1 MKLWMKHHKTTGQLS
16 SPETEADEVLELL
29 EEKEAAERRDGSGT
43 GADGREPVIHL
54 EHIVKRFNIGTEN
67 ELEVLHG
74 ITMDIYDGDFVCIVG
89 ESGSGKSTLMNQI
102 GLLDHPTEGSYLMR
116 GEDVSEASEDELAE
130 IRNREIGFVFQT
142 YNLIARTT
150 ALENVAM
157 PMLYA
162 GVPVE
167 ERMERAAQLLEM
179 VGMGDRMDHTP
190 AELSGGQQ
198 QRVAIARAMANDPSI
213 ILADEPTGALDS
225 QTSRTVMNLFHQ
237 LHEEQNRTIV
247 MITHSTTLAE
257 EAERVL
263 TLVDGRIVG
272 ERRGSKADREHEFTL
287 EARAAEK
294 AEQEKE
300 APAEKETAKAAE
312 QKAPEQEAAKQ
323 AAPDQDAPAAAPEKE
338 KKQSAPAAPAAQKK
352 EETGK
357 EENREEAKPK
367 QEEAPHLTPEELRI
381 RTLEQQRQKRIEQL
395 RAKYT
400 GNPGV
405 ETQIDNYI
413 ARCERTADQVVS
425 EFTSYIASVQNYAA
439 QTSFTGTEDPNY
451 KAMLSDIQEAA
462 DSLGSQMD
470 QVAQSADENA
480 QNAKDAG
487 IREPYVERL
496 VRLMDRL
503 DKKYEAFFVSMGG
516 GSVLNEIRYHRP
528 EEISQIFRKW
538 RNVRYSLPSWI
549 EQSEGEI
556 EEAAKDEIQK
566 RILAARDAIPALEA
580 ELEERE
586 AAAKAFEEA
595 IPEKESEYDASLRS
609 VEDRRKALELQ
620 KEEKRRTY
628 HEKLG
633 SMQQELEE
641 REAEEERL
649 KAHLEKTLS
658 INVGKK
664 RDLQT
669 KLTNVRNDIEERHG
683 RIRELQEQGTQI
695 GTAEDQEL
703 AALEEQEAKLQKE
716 RAALSTE
723 LEAQKQET
731 EKIRSQIAE
740 SHRAIEEGEEEFRH
754 VHENYLL
761 GKYDRAPE

>member
-198 QRVAIARAMANDPSI
+198 QRV
-213 ILADEPTGALDS
+213 LDS

-300 APAEKETAKAAE
+300 ARETSEASKSDMLVINEGSAEDETSDNEKSAE
-312 QKAPEQEAAKQ
+312 DYQVRPSDPQ
-323 AAPDQDAPAAAPEKE
+323 
-338 KKQSAPAAPAAQKK
+338 
-352 EETGK
+352 
-357 EENREEAKPK
+357 
-367 QEEAPHLTPEELRI
+367 ELR
-381 RTLEQQRQKRIEQL
+381 T
-395 RAKYT
+395 
-400 GNPGV
+400 
-405 ETQIDNYI
+405 
-413 ARCERTADQVVS
+413 TADQTAGAGQAAAVHQMAPRDQTAD
-425 EFTSYIASVQNYAA
+425 EA
-439 QTSFTGTEDPNY
+439 QTVP
-451 KAMLSDIQEAA
+451 SDQAANEAQA
-462 DSLGSQMD
+462 VPSD
-470 QVAQSADENA
+470 QAANEEQAVPSDQTADEDRVSPSDQA
-480 QNAKDAG
+480 DGVDDSEDG
-487 IREPYVERL
+487 IR
-496 VRLMDRL
+496 
-503 DKKYEAFFVSMGG
+503 
-516 GSVLNEIRYHRP
+516 
-528 EEISQIFRKW
+528 
-538 RNVRYSLPSWI
+538 
-549 EQSEGEI
+549 
-556 EEAAKDEIQK
+556 
-566 RILAARDAIPALEA
+566 
-580 ELEERE
+580 
-586 AAAKAFEEA
+586 
-595 IPEKESEYDASLRS
+595 
-609 VEDRRKALELQ
+609 
-620 KEEKRRTY
+620 
-628 HEKLG
+628 
-633 SMQQELEE
+633 
-641 REAEEERL
+641 
-649 KAHLEKTLS
+649 
-658 INVGKK
+658 
-664 RDLQT
+664 
-669 KLTNVRNDIEERHG
+669 
-683 RIRELQEQGTQI
+683 
-695 GTAEDQEL
+695 
-703 AALEEQEAKLQKE
+703 
-716 RAALSTE
+716 
-723 LEAQKQET
+723 
-731 EKIRSQIAE
+731 
-740 SHRAIEEGEEEFRH
+740 
-754 VHENYLL
+754 
-761 GKYDRAPE
+761 

>member
-1 MKLWMKHHKTTGQLS
+1 MVEYEQECKLLFVFYRSLWKGPVMFSRSAAEDSRVVIRLDFTLVIPGGMS
-16 SPETEADEVLELL
+16 YSMDPEEIGDRKVLEFTDGNTVFSLDAPVPTGL
-29 EEKEAAERRDGSGT
+29 DGSYRDPVTRGVIRNHVA
-43 GADGREPVIHL
+43 GRIRKIYGREVMQVVIVQEPRLLVISADKSDAQGAVHFFIAGDQGIYHGTL
-54 EHIVKRFNIGTEN
+54 SLPKGKIKEKDRLDAVQALFATIGE
-67 ELEVLHG
+67 
-74 ITMDIYDGDFVCIVG
+74 Y
-89 ESGSGKSTLMNQI
+89 S
-102 GLLDHPTEGSYLMR
+102 
-116 GEDVSEASEDELAE
+116 ASPDEKAKKARELAA
-130 IRNREIGFVFQT
+130 
-142 YNLIARTT
+142 ARQQ
-150 ALENVAM
+150 LE
-157 PMLYA
+157 
-162 GVPVE
+162 
-167 ERMERAAQLLEM
+167 
-179 VGMGDRMDHTP
+179 
-190 AELSGGQQ
+190 
-198 QRVAIARAMANDPSI
+198 QRD
-213 ILADEPTGALDS
+213 
-225 QTSRTVMNLFHQ
+225 
-237 LHEEQNRTIV
+237 
-247 MITHSTTLAE
+247 
-257 EAERVL
+257 
-263 TLVDGRIVG
+263 
-272 ERRGSKADREHEFTL
+272 
-287 EARAAEK
+287 
-294 AEQEKE
+294 QEKE

-586 AAAKAFEEA
+586 AAAKTFEEA

-761 GKYDRAPE
+761 GKYDRTPE

>member
-300 APAEKETAKAAE
+300 ARETSEASKSDMLVINEGSAEDETFDNEKSAE
-312 QKAPEQEAAKQ
+312 DYQVRPSDPQ
-323 AAPDQDAPAAAPEKE
+323 
-338 KKQSAPAAPAAQKK
+338 
-352 EETGK
+352 
-357 EENREEAKPK
+357 
-367 QEEAPHLTPEELRI
+367 ELR
-381 RTLEQQRQKRIEQL
+381 T
-395 RAKYT
+395 
-400 GNPGV
+400 
-405 ETQIDNYI
+405 
-413 ARCERTADQVVS
+413 TADQTAGAGQAAAVHQMAPRDQTAD
-425 EFTSYIASVQNYAA
+425 EA
-439 QTSFTGTEDPNY
+439 QTVP
-451 KAMLSDIQEAA
+451 SDQAANEAQA
-462 DSLGSQMD
+462 VPSD
-470 QVAQSADENA
+470 QAANEEQAVPSDQTADEDRVSPSDQA
-480 QNAKDAG
+480 DGVDDSEDG
-487 IREPYVERL
+487 IR
-496 VRLMDRL
+496 
-503 DKKYEAFFVSMGG
+503 
-516 GSVLNEIRYHRP
+516 
-528 EEISQIFRKW
+528 
-538 RNVRYSLPSWI
+538 
-549 EQSEGEI
+549 
-556 EEAAKDEIQK
+556 
-566 RILAARDAIPALEA
+566 
-580 ELEERE
+580 
-586 AAAKAFEEA
+586 
-595 IPEKESEYDASLRS
+595 
-609 VEDRRKALELQ
+609 
-620 KEEKRRTY
+620 
-628 HEKLG
+628 
-633 SMQQELEE
+633 
-641 REAEEERL
+641 
-649 KAHLEKTLS
+649 
-658 INVGKK
+658 
-664 RDLQT
+664 
-669 KLTNVRNDIEERHG
+669 
-683 RIRELQEQGTQI
+683 
-695 GTAEDQEL
+695 
-703 AALEEQEAKLQKE
+703 
-716 RAALSTE
+716 
-723 LEAQKQET
+723 
-731 EKIRSQIAE
+731 
-740 SHRAIEEGEEEFRH
+740 
-754 VHENYLL
+754 
-761 GKYDRAPE
+761 